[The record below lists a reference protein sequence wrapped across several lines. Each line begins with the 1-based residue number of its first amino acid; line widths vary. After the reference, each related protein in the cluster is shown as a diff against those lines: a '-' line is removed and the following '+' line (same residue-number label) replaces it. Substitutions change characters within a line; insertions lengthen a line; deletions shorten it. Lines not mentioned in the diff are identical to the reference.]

1 MEEEN
6 QLEIYEPLVPK
17 CNVNCGPFLCCV
29 EIKMGKKLLTVD
41 NVRDGGIETGRREHH
56 RPPEKDDKRERDRI
70 SYHITRSAAR

>member
-1 MEEEN
+1 MSPE
-6 QLEIYEPLVPK
+6 
-17 CNVNCGPFLCCV
+17 
-29 EIKMGKKLLTVD
+29 MGKKLLTVD